1 MRSST
6 LTRIIFFFSILI
18 ALIIVIQLYWLNKL
32 YSYEQKQFNANVVKV
47 ARGVLEDLDLSTDPE
62 IQLQKVVANP
72 DINTFL
78 IQVDSIPDKDSLLYY
93 LNAEMEDFDLFTDC
107 KFAVYDKSKTKYLY
121 EVYLP
126 AAGSHNQLNSG
137 NPLNKYKKNY
147 SFIQL
152 FFPHRS
158 KYILREMT
166 FWIIGGILLFL
177 LLVALGASVF
187 YLYRQKFLNE
197 MQNDFIRNIT
207 HEFQTPLTTLKLG
220 LDMISKPGI
229 LQKPDKLNKYISLMQ
244 AQTDY
249 LHRHIENLVKVIKT
263 DSMRLVIHKEKF
275 NPDSL
280 IKNALEQMQLQI
292 EEKSAVIELNLN
304 KNNEVIYAD
313 KNNLYI
319 VLLNLIS
326 NALKYSEQ
334 PHITITTFTQHKRYY
349 ISIKDNGIGID
360 KRSLN
365 KVFKKFYRVP
375 SGDLHN
381 TKGLGL
387 GLYFVNKIIEAHGG
401 KIIVNSTSRIGTEF
415 RVILPVD

>member
-1 MRSST
+1 MRYST

-18 ALIIVIQLYWLNKL
+18 ALIIIIQLYWLNKL

-62 IQLQKVVANP
+62 IQLQKVVATP

-107 KFAVYDKSKTKYLY
+107 KFAVYDKRKTKYLY

-126 AAGSHNQLNSG
+126 AAGSHDQLNSG
-137 NPLNKYKKNY
+137 NPLNKYKKSY
-147 SFIQL
+147 CFIQL

-158 KYILREMT
+158 KYILHEMT
-166 FWIIGGILLFL
+166 FWIVGGILLFL

-220 LDMISKPGI
+220 LDMISKPGM
-229 LQKPDKLNKYISLMQ
+229 LQRPDKLDKYISLMQ

-275 NPDSL
+275 NPDNL
-280 IKNALEQMQLQI
+280 IKNAL
-292 EEKSAVIELNLN
+292 
-304 KNNEVIYAD
+304 
-313 KNNLYI
+313 
-319 VLLNLIS
+319 
-326 NALKYSEQ
+326 
-334 PHITITTFTQHKRYY
+334 
-349 ISIKDNGIGID
+349 
-360 KRSLN
+360 
-365 KVFKKFYRVP
+365 
-375 SGDLHN
+375 
-381 TKGLGL
+381 
-387 GLYFVNKIIEAHGG
+387 
-401 KIIVNSTSRIGTEF
+401 
-415 RVILPVD
+415 

>member
-32 YSYEQKQFNANVVKV
+32 YSYEQRQFNANIVKV
-47 ARGVLEDLDLSTDPE
+47 ARGVLEDLELSTDPE
-62 IQLQKVVANP
+62 IQLQKVVATP
-72 DINTFL
+72 DPNTFI
-78 IQVDSIPDKDSLLYY
+78 IQIDSIPDKDSLSYY

-107 KFAVYDKSKTKYLY
+107 KFAVYDKSKARYLY

-126 AAGSHNQLNSG
+126 AAGSHNLLNSG
-137 NPLNKYKKNY
+137 NSLNHYKKNY
-147 SFIQL
+147 SFIHL

-158 KYILREMT
+158 KYVLREMT
-166 FWIIGGILLFL
+166 FWIVGGIVLFL
-177 LLVALGASVF
+177 LLVALGASIF

-220 LDMISKPGI
+220 LDMISKPGV
-229 LQKPDKLNKYISLMQ
+229 LQKPDKGEKYISLMQ
-244 AQTDY
+244 TQTDY

-263 DSMRLVIHKEKF
+263 DSMRLSIHKEKI
-275 NPDSL
+275 NPDDL
-280 IKNALEQMQLQI
+280 IKNALDQMQLQI
-292 EEKSAVIELNLN
+292 EEKSAIIELGFN
-304 KNNEVIYAD
+304 KNNGTINAD

-326 NALKYSEQ
+326 NALKYSKQ
-334 PHITITTFTQHKRYY
+334 PHITISTFTEHRRYY

-360 KRSLN
+360 KRYLN
-365 KVFKKFYRVP
+365 KVFRKFYRVP

-387 GLYFVNKIIEAHGG
+387 GLYFVQKIIEAHGG
-401 KIIVNSTSRIGTEF
+401 KIIVNSITGIGTEF
-415 RVILPVD
+415 SVVLPVD